1 MLILN
6 LLYNNIMSSEIY
18 TFNNYTFNL
27 ELESNQINIKL
38 IDNTI
43 LEMYEGVVKQEEI
56 YIKLDKFYSM
66 IVKSINN
73 EPNYKMTIRNTY
85 SLFMCIITFNSE
97 VIDFEKKIILDK
109 IKSYKIKELLLNEK
123 IKQLKERNNRL
134 DQENK
139 ELSDQLDKMTQEIRE
154 INIKNKFFLNH
165 AMKTASELEYT
176 TKALKNNILSKK
188 TLHIND
194 DENNWSYFS

>member
-1 MLILN
+1 
-6 LLYNNIMSSEIY
+6 MSSEIY

-43 LEMYEGVVKQEEI
+43 LEMYEGVVKQKEI

-109 IKSYKIKELLLNEK
+109 ISSYKIKELLLIEK
-123 IKQLKERNNRL
+123 IKQLKERNNIL

-154 INIKNKFFLNH
+154 INIKNKYFLDH
-165 AMKTASELEYT
+165 AAEIEQS
-176 TKALKNNILSKK
+176 TKVLKNTIFPKK
-188 TLHIND
+188 SLQLND
-194 DENNWSYFS
+194 NEKYWSYFS